1 MANET
6 KNDLNTETLLEEA
19 KEIGVL
25 AKDRKYFQLTKKV
38 FHLFSSVY
46 KKSLKGKYLEI
57 QGKKIPMVLVVVAAL
72 GLGWTA
78 IPSGSETAVEDSI
91 ADENHSDELKQ

>member
-25 AKDRKYFQLTKKV
+25 AKEKKYFQLTKKV
-38 FHLFSSVY
+38 FPLFSSAY
-46 KKSLKGKYLEI
+46 NKSLKGKYVEI
-57 QGKKIPMVLVVVAAL
+57 KGKKIPMVLVVVAAFGQL
-72 GLGWTA
+72 FR
-78 IPSGSETAVEDSI
+78 PV
-91 ADENHSDELKQ
+91 LKQLPKIV